1 MNRRQQKKQFK
12 NKYGANPQKVGKL
25 LSQALNKVI
34 HIIKTMPEYV
44 SPEKMTDEQFQELLH
59 EDGVTDQ
66 VRIYMILCR
75 QQSCAND
82 ILNQEKEKFPKQT
95 EVNRSN

>member
-12 NKYGANPQKVGKL
+12 KKYGKNPKEVGKL
-25 LSQALNKVI
+25 IGDALNAVI
-34 HIIKTMPEYV
+34 RIVKEMPKYLSHEN
-44 SPEKMTDEQFQELLH
+44 MTEEQFQKLLH

-75 QQSCAND
+75 QQSCVND